1 MENVNYSK
9 LLQKEVIKSG
19 IELAIEKNID
29 LEDILQCLCAK
40 ENGCGYLIT
49 NDKRFYDCGIKIMT
63 TKEFIEHEI

>member
-49 NDKRFYDCGIKIMT
+49 NDKNFMIVVSKL
-63 TKEFIEHEI
+63 